1 MTRVHQVRQFQ
12 RECRGQTVLAAL
24 WRGYFTK
31 HFGPR
36 AQALRARRAKAG
48 LPEDPPPF
56 GSNRMIKRSG
66 DVLLKWAAKKAA
78 LQKRLQLPSHETLLQ
93 QHARK
98 RAWSQQRSDE
108 RPAALVHWS
117 TRALLKTLKSYDDA
131 RINIL
136 RTPQPKRKDDKA
148 VGDFSLQWLRSV
160 GALGWAQV

>member
-1 MTRVHQVRQFQ
+1 M
-12 RECRGQTVLAAL
+12 LAAL
-24 WRGYFTK
+24 WRGFFTK

-56 GSNRMIKRSG
+56 GSNRMIKRGG
-66 DVLLKWAAKKAA
+66 DILLKWAAKKAA
-78 LQKRLQLPSHETLLQ
+78 LKKRLQLPSHETLLQ
-93 QHARK
+93 LHARK

-108 RPAALVHWS
+108 KPAALVHWS

-136 RTPQPKRKDDKA
+136 RSSHSHAPHPKRKDDKA
-148 VGDFSLQWLRSV
+148 VGDFSLQWLKGV